1 MQGTGNLDIFI
12 SYKREERETAR
23 RLAEILG
30 AAGYDVWWDIEL
42 LPGEAY
48 SDSIK
53 AVIEKA
59 ATTIVLW
66 SRLATESIF
75 VRAEARAALS
85 LNKLLTVK
93 LHPDATPP
101 LPFGELHTHDLSDWD
116 GTATHPSLVALFEAV
131 AAKVKKAPM
140 VALSQVEHQP
150 LDAFAARS
158 AEHAAEAEFWRSIA
172 SSRNPAEYKR
182 YLDRFGAK
190 GSFSDLARL
199 RLAESKGK
207 RRGRTILV
215 SALVFLFVAILGA
228 ATTALLAPERIPLV
242 GPAIAQQLLP
252 LRVSLGLAEDPN
264 VFTYYPPGD
273 LVEGSGDGYRL
284 DTVFAEDIAFP
295 VTGAPAFLNSQL
307 WSPGGGAVK
316 GDECDPVNFAYPWRD
331 NFCETRSAGS
341 PLPWCPKERGHAGVD
356 VRVGTA
362 EDCQQIRRL
371 PSTLRSLHKIV
382 AVANGTITT
391 VGSYSLTLE
400 AGQFRY
406 RYLHIN
412 MADLSVKTGDVVKK
426 GQPLG
431 FVSNEFSG
439 TPTTVHLHF
448 EIQKKF
454 ADKWTHVPPYLSLV
468 KAYERDR
475 GLRARQLEAQTQ
487 PGPAPATP

>member
-1 MQGTGNLDIFI
+1 MDVFI

-59 ATTIVLW
+59 ATTVVLW

-75 VRAEARAALS
+75 VRAEARAALQ

-93 LHPDATPP
+93 LHPDAMPP

-116 GTATHPSLVALFEAV
+116 GTATHPSLAALFDAI
-131 AAKVKKAPM
+131 AAKVKKAPV

-172 SSRNPAEYKR
+172 ASRNPAEYKR
-182 YLDRFGAK
+182 YLARFGAN

-199 RLAESKGK
+199 RLAESSGK
-207 RRGRTILV
+207 RRRRTILV
-215 SALVFLFVAILGA
+215 SVLVVLLVAILGGGA
-228 ATTALLAPERIPLV
+228 FAVFAPERIPLI
-242 GPAIAQQLLP
+242 GPALAQQLLP

-307 WSPGGGAVK
+307 WSPGGGMST
-316 GDECDPVNFAYPWRD
+316 GDQCDPVNFAYPWRD
-331 NFCETRSAGS
+331 NFCETRATGS
-341 PLPWCPKERGHAGVD
+341 SLPWCPSGRGHPGAD
-356 VRVGTA
+356 IRVGTV
-362 EDCQQIRRL
+362 EDCRQIRRL
-371 PSTLRSLHKIV
+371 PTTLRSLHKVV
-382 AVANGTITT
+382 AVADGKITA

-400 AGQFRY
+400 AGQFKY
-406 RYLHIN
+406 RYLHLN
-412 MADLSVKTGDVVKK
+412 MADLSVKAGDAVKK
-426 GQPLG
+426 GQPIG
-431 FVSNEFSG
+431 FVSNEFG
-439 TPTTVHLHF
+439 PNATTIHLHF
-448 EIQKKF
+448 EILKKF
-454 ADKWTHVPPYLSLV
+454 GGEWAPVPPYLSLV

-475 GLRARQLEAQTQ
+475 GLRARQLEAETA
-487 PGPAPATP
+487 PAPAPPTP